1 MKEERNKQQGLF
13 RFNEETGEWKKLT
26 VEFRQNTALLTI
38 EQGRNGAKEETIRI
52 SLKLE
57 MQEVAFL
64 QALLFKGLLKSLEV

>member
-1 MKEERNKQQGLF
+1 MKEERKQQGLF

-26 VEFRQNTALLTI
+26 VEFRQNNALLTI
-38 EQGRNGAKEETIRI
+38 EQGRKGAKEETIRI

-64 QALLFKGLLKSLEV
+64 QALLFKGLLKFLEV